1 MFFLRGLGFEAV
13 YLCESKITIMTQKL
27 TIEEL
32 LEEGMKTH
40 AAHAFIKLQD
50 LGCPVKTWYQN
61 DRGHFWIDSEESS
74 SEEFLDYWN
83 TNLMF
88 GSQVLTDV
96 LEEHGLYFEW
106 QNSAEAC
113 VYDN

>member
-1 MFFLRGLGFEAV
+1 
-13 YLCESKITIMTQKL
+13 MTQKL

-74 SEEFLDYWN
+74 SEESSSGNEDRFMQFDSSENEEEEMVDAQSFTTGSSAAPKN
-83 TNLMF
+83 TYKKRPMIQEIASVDFN
-88 GSQVLTDV
+88 
-96 LEEHGLYFEW
+96 EEEK
-106 QNSAEAC
+106 
-113 VYDN
+113 D